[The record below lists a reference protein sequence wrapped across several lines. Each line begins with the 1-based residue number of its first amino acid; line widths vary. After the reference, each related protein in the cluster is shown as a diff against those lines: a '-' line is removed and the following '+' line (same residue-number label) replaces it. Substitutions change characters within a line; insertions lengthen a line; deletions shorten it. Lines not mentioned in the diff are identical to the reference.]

1 MSFYDI
7 ERSGHPVFLEVL
19 NYLSARDFE
28 LFDFVSLGSRQRDG
42 RLRIGD
48 AVLVR
53 KDSELLADVNW
64 A

>member
-1 MSFYDI
+1 MGS
-7 ERSGHPVFLEVL
+7 
-19 NYLSARDFE
+19 RDFE
-28 LFDFVSLGSRQRDG
+28 LFAFVSLGSRQRDG

-53 KDSELLADVNW
+53 KDSELLADANW